1 MGLTVWKE
9 HVSSA
14 SALFLFHKLQVLLK
28 HSSSVCIWFWLS
40 DYLDSNA
47 DCNGPVR
54 EIYGQTVRVIG
65 HGAVQEQQGPQSCSL
80 TLKST
85 ANFDHTNI
93 RLSIV
98 AATIRDCDVRLT
110 IYDGDVGQ
118 GTLVSVSAC
127 VPTRLSLTACVPLHL
142 CAFISACLL
151 FVCVWYSVCVSV
163 CAAALFCTAVN
174 ILFISSL
181 CITILL

>member
-65 HGAVQEQQGPQSCSL
+65 HGAIQEQQGPQSCSL

-127 VPTRLSLTACVPLHL
+127 VPTRLSLTVCDLSIFVPSFLPACCL
-142 CAFISACLL
+142 CVCDIVCMC
-151 FVCVWYSVCVSV
+151 VCVWYSVYVCLCVCV
-163 CAAALFCTAVN
+163 CAAALYFV
-174 ILFISSL
+174 
-181 CITILL
+181 LL